1 MSKKDKKDKK
11 KDESIVDKLKDEM
24 GKYVKSGE
32 FEQAF
37 DTLAAFLGKNSKE
50 TKKIKEVKKKATKL
64 VKSLEETVRDF
75 EKKGKKVAKDLND
88 LFEDSKK

>member
-1 MSKKDKKDKK
+1 MNSDIQNMFKVI
-11 KDESIVDKLKDEM
+11 SIDRTCVSARIMFSRNSRKRERLKVLYD
-24 GKYVKSGE
+24 
-32 FEQAF
+32 
-37 DTLAAFLGKNSKE
+37 L
-50 TKKIKEVKKKATKL
+50 IKEVKKKATKL